1 MSLTFE
7 RVGLRL
13 GRSTIL
19 DDISLALGDGEQAA
33 LIGPSGAGKSSL
45 LLLANTVYRPSQG
58 TVSVL
63 GQDPWRCAP
72 RQLQSLQA
80 DIGTVYQAPPLPAR
94 QRVVNAVAAG
104 RLGRQ
109 GTLASLLALLRPHDA
124 AGVAEVL
131 QRVDLAD
138 KLWARCDQL
147 SGGQRQ
153 RVGIARVLYQAP
165 RLMLAD
171 EPVSAL
177 DPRLAEETVKR
188 LADDARARGATL
200 LMSLHSVDLALAHF
214 PRIIGLQGGRILF
227 DLPRAEVHG
236 GLIQA
241 LYAGERLAEDDTLPA
256 DAEPG
261 FPRGVRC

>member
-7 RVGLRL
+7 RAGLRL
-13 GRSTIL
+13 GGAEIL
-19 DDISLALGDGEQAA
+19 SDISLALADGEQAA

-63 GQDPWRCAP
+63 GRDPWRCT
-72 RQLQSLQA
+72 RHELQRLQA
-80 DIGTVYQAPPLPAR
+80 DIGTVYQTAPLPPR

-109 GTLASLLALLRPHDA
+109 GTLASLLSLLKPHDA
-124 AGVAEVL
+124 VGVSQAL

-165 RLMLAD
+165 RLLLAD

-188 LADDARARGATL
+188 LTDDARARRATL
-200 LMSLHSVDLALAHF
+200 LMSLHSVDLALAYF
-214 PRIIGLQGGRILF
+214 PRLIGLRDGRIVF
-227 DLPRAEVHG
+227 DLPRAKVNAE
-236 GLIQA
+236 LIES
-241 LYAGERLAEDDTLPA
+241 LYAGETLADGDTAPEE
-256 DAEPG
+256 AEPG